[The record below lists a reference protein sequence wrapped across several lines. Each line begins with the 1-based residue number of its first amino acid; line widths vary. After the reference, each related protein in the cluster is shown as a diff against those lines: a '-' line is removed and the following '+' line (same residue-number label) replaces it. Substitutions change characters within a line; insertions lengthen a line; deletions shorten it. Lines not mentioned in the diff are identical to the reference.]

1 MDRLTYEEYKGNKDI
16 LVIDLY
22 NNYSV
27 IAIKLWNS
35 ETHNYTVEFR
45 LQQNTVD
52 KWDLIDETFYF
63 DVDYKI
69 INKAIL
75 KQVSTLLSTG
85 FFEKYINRYEYELG
99 CFDLG
104 NEIEESHI
112 TNFIK
117 NTLKLINNEKHFK
130 EEYSEL
136 ISKYIKRV

>member
-16 LVIDLY
+16 LVIDLH
-22 NNYSV
+22 NNYSI
-27 IAIKLWNS
+27 IAIKLRNS
-35 ETHNYTVEFR
+35 ETHNYIVELR

-75 KQVSTLLSTG
+75 KQVSTLLATW
-85 FFEKYINRYEYELG
+85 FFEKYISRYEYELG

-136 ISKYIKRV
+136 ISKYIKKV

>member
-1 MDRLTYEEYKGNKDI
+1 MNRLTYEEYKGNKDI
-16 LVIDLY
+16 LVIDLH

-85 FFEKYINRYEYELG
+85 FFEKYINRYEYELD

-136 ISKYIKRV
+136 ISKYTKRV

>member
-16 LVIDLY
+16 LVIDLH

-63 DVDYKI
+63 DVEYKI

-75 KQVSTLLSTG
+75 KQISTLLSTG
-85 FFEKYINRYEYELG
+85 FFEKYINRYEYELD

-104 NEIEESHI
+104 NEIEESQI
-112 TNFIK
+112 TNIIK

-136 ISKYIKRV
+136 ISKYIKKV

>member
-16 LVIDLY
+16 LVIDLH

-85 FFEKYINRYEYELG
+85 FFEKYINRYEYELD

-104 NEIEESHI
+104 NEIEESQL
-112 TNFIK
+112 TNIIK
-117 NTLKLINNEKHFK
+117 NTLKLIDNEKHFK

-136 ISKYIKRV
+136 ISKYIKKV

>member
-16 LVIDLY
+16 LLIDLH

-27 IAIKLWNS
+27 IAIKFWNS
-35 ETHNYTVEFR
+35 ETHSYIVEFR

-52 KWDLIDETFYF
+52 KWDLIDETFHF

-85 FFEKYINRYEYELG
+85 FFEKYINRYEYELD

-104 NEIEESHI
+104 NEIEELH
-112 TNFIK
+112 
-117 NTLKLINNEKHFK
+117 
-130 EEYSEL
+130 
-136 ISKYIKRV
+136 IKRKGE

>member
-16 LVIDLY
+16 LVIDLH
-22 NNYSV
+22 NNYSI

-35 ETHNYTVEFR
+35 ETHNYIVELR

-85 FFEKYINRYEYELG
+85 FFEKYINRYEYELD

-104 NEIEESHI
+104 NEIEELHI
-112 TNFIK
+112 TNLIK
-117 NTLKLINNEKHFK
+117 NTLRLIDNEKHFK

-136 ISKYIKRV
+136 ISKYIKKV

>member
-16 LVIDLY
+16 LAIDLH
-22 NNYSV
+22 NNYSI

-35 ETHNYTVEFR
+35 ETHNYIVELR

-104 NEIEESHI
+104 NEI
-112 TNFIK
+112 TK
-117 NTLKLINNEKHFK
+117 NILKKNILN
-130 EEYSEL
+130 
-136 ISKYIKRV
+136 